1 MNNPFAGPDAVPEWP
16 KQKAWSYS
24 AASNHAKCPRKF
36 RYQRIDRLPEPEN
49 EAMARGA
56 LVHKACEARIKHGVN
71 QSLVTEPW
79 LQRLDELRARGAVSE
94 TQLAFNKEWNS
105 VPWFGAAVWG
115 RCVLDASY
123 KISSRIVQIVEFK
136 TGKEYPEHAQQLRLY
151 ALAGFILHPEA
162 EEVRSELWYLDRN
175 EAPRPGYVAQ
185 RVAVPRLKEEFVEFA
200 RPMLND
206 TLYPAK
212 PGPGCKW
219 CHFRRSNGG
228 PCEQG

>member
-36 RYQRIDRLPEPEN
+36 RYQRIDKLPEPEN
-49 EAMARGA
+49 EAMARGS
-56 LVHKACEARIKHGVN
+56 LIHKACEARIKHGVD
-71 QSLVTEPW
+71 QSLVAAPW
-79 LQRLDELRARGAVSE
+79 LERLDELRSRGAIPEV
-94 TQLAFNKEWNS
+94 QLAFDKQWQS
-105 VPWFGAAVWG
+105 VPWFGAHVWG

-123 KISSRIVQIVEFK
+123 KIAPAIVQIVEFK
-136 TGKEYPEHAQQLRLY
+136 TGKVYPEHTQQLRLY

-162 EEVRSELWYLDRN
+162 EEVRSELWYLDKT

-185 RVAVPRLKEEFVEFA
+185 RSAVPHLKEEFIEFS

-206 TLYPAK
+206 TIYPAR
-212 PGPGCKW
+212 PGPLCRW
-219 CHFRRSNGG
+219 CHFRKANNG
-228 PCEQG
+228 PCEF